1 MSSTS
6 RIVWLMRCSWPA
18 GKGWPGSVTSMRSW
32 ASESESAARLSSA
45 SRSSTSSSS
54 SLRIRLPPL
63 PTSGRSSAGR
73 RGDGAQELGER
84 ALAPQ
89 HLHARLLERGQVGRL
104 AAMVSR
110 PVW

>member
-18 GKGWPGSVTSMRSW
+18 GNGWPGSVTSMRSW

-54 SLRIRLPPL
+54 SLRMRLPPL

-73 RGDGAQELGER
+73 PGMERRNSVSALLRPSTWTRACSSAARSAAQR
-84 ALAPQ
+84 I
-89 HLHARLLERGQVGRL
+89 
-104 AAMVSR
+104 VSR